1 MVDPAFD
8 CRLTECHSWSAGIW
22 CKHQRDEAQRWYS
35 DPRHGQDKAG
45 GHRAAQ
51 QGKAGQGSTGQG
63 EAARAGQGR
72 ALGEGVK
79 LSGEKGW
86 WRGSKGSLSEGEVG
100 LQ

>member
-8 CRLTECHSWSAGIW
+8 CRLTECHPGSAGIW

-51 QGKAGQGSTGQG
+51 RGRAGQGSTGQG
-63 EAARAGQGR
+63 EAARVGQGR
-72 ALGEGVK
+72 AGQGTGGGCEAEWGE
-79 LSGEKGW
+79 
-86 WRGSKGSLSEGEVG
+86 EVEPA
-100 LQ
+100 